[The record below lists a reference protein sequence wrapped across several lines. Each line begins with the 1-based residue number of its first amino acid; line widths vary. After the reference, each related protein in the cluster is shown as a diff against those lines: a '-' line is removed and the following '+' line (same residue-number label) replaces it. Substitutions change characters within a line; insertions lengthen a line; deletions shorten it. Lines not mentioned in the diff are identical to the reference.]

1 MLFDHDAKVSGDSAP
16 FADFPDP
23 GGQQPWAVC
32 VKDWAYWAIA
42 ASRTWKIT
50 RPPGRGLAA
59 MWFSSDRAALAPQC
73 DFRTI
78 RLRQIV
84 EDYTIGNVVADAGLP
99 ALVPEQHL
107 DGKTDCPADT
117 GLRDSRAGGRKLLRS
132 DRLGP
137 IAEDR
142 PHFYVQTFGRRIRR
156 RAGQLAVLAGPG
168 SVPRLMLY
176 H

>member
-1 MLFDHDAKVSGDSAP
+1 M
-16 FADFPDP
+16 
-23 GGQQPWAVC
+23 
-32 VKDWAYWAIA
+32 KDWAYWAIA

-99 ALVPEQHL
+99 ALVPQQHL
-107 DGKTDCPADT
+107 DGKTDCPAAT
-117 GLRDSRAGGRKLLRS
+117 GLRDSRAGWPQAAAL
-132 DRLGP
+132 
-137 IAEDR
+137 
-142 PHFYVQTFGRRIRR
+142 
-156 RAGQLAVLAGPG
+156 
-168 SVPRLMLY
+168 
-176 H
+176 

>member
-1 MLFDHDAKVSGDSAP
+1 MAAE
-16 FADFPDP
+16 
-23 GGQQPWAVC
+23 GQQPWAVC

-142 PHFYVQTFGRRIRR
+142 PHFYVQTLDAASADAPASR
-156 RAGQLAVLAGPG
+156 P
-168 SVPRLMLY
+168 S
-176 H
+176 

>member
-1 MLFDHDAKVSGDSAP
+1 
-16 FADFPDP
+16 
-23 GGQQPWAVC
+23 
-32 VKDWAYWAIA
+32 
-42 ASRTWKIT
+42 
-50 RPPGRGLAA
+50 

-99 ALVPEQHL
+99 ALVPGQHL

-137 IAEDR
+137 VAEDR